1 MYLKDDFDL
10 KRLKTQLSILTD
22 MIKTS
27 SLSTIKKVTNVQTIV
42 STLNENEIYKIMLQ
56 EVDKLLRLYLT
67 FPVTT
72 STAETLLFPLTHK
85 SVLEKYYDKLQ
96 IE

>member
-72 STAETLLFPLTHK
+72 STAEHSSSL
-85 SVLEKYYDKLQ
+85 
-96 IE
+96 